1 MRVRYEPASRRGELE
16 LGGAARGVT
25 VRGGGRQGVVGAGG
39 GHRGGDIVPEVSKT
53 VLSVPKLVTV
63 APHFIFLNQYGVLLP
78 EVSTTM
84 EITGQELQSELAK
97 EAAGSQH
104 DETKAVWDNVGLT
117 SLVLLQEN
125 LCSVAT
131 GLESC

>member
-1 MRVRYEPASRRGELE
+1 
-16 LGGAARGVT
+16 
-25 VRGGGRQGVVGAGG
+25 
-39 GHRGGDIVPEVSKT
+39 
-53 VLSVPKLVTV
+53 
-63 APHFIFLNQYGVLLP
+63 
-78 EVSTTM
+78 M

>member
-1 MRVRYEPASRRGELE
+1 
-16 LGGAARGVT
+16 
-25 VRGGGRQGVVGAGG
+25 
-39 GHRGGDIVPEVSKT
+39 
-53 VLSVPKLVTV
+53 
-63 APHFIFLNQYGVLLP
+63 
-78 EVSTTM
+78 M

-97 EAAGSQH
+97 EAARSRH
-104 DETKAVWDNVGLT
+104 DETKAVWDNVGVT

>member
-1 MRVRYEPASRRGELE
+1 M
-16 LGGAARGVT
+16 
-25 VRGGGRQGVVGAGG
+25 
-39 GHRGGDIVPEVSKT
+39 
-53 VLSVPKLVTV
+53 
-63 APHFIFLNQYGVLLP
+63 LLP